1 LLKKI
6 LSFLKG
12 LPNVGICRGKL
23 CILLKFFIVLSI
35 TATDKR
41 IRGEIDM
48 TIESITGRTHP
59 PLTIKANQKAGIDSE
74 KNASVKSAEK
84 NDSIAITAMAQGIKK
99 AFESSF
105 SATLVDV
112 ERVAA
117 VNKALADGTYQV
129 NSERIAEK
137 MIQYEKLMSQDKRT

>member
-1 LLKKI
+1 
-6 LSFLKG
+6 
-12 LPNVGICRGKL
+12 
-23 CILLKFFIVLSI
+23 
-35 TATDKR
+35 
-41 IRGEIDM
+41 M

-59 PLTIKANQKAGIDSE
+59 PLTIKANQKVGIDSE

-117 VNKALADGTYQV
+117 VKKALADGTYQI
-129 NSERIAEK
+129 NAEKIAEK